1 MLRPC
6 SMFPSSQLWEPK
18 AQESS
23 QLQVVPSM
31 FVIPGLLL
39 TKEGAQG
46 WVFVH
51 PFLLIHLGP
60 LFITCCP

>member
-1 MLRPC
+1 MLRHC
-6 SMFPSSQLWEPK
+6 SVSFLLALGTK

-31 FVIPGLLL
+31 FVVPGLLL
-39 TKEGAQG
+39 TKRGAQG
-46 WVFVH
+46 RVSVH